1 MKKAIA
7 KYWNRTYGFMVGVIC
22 TLSGIATLA
31 IMVAM
36 CIAGTKA
43 AEKEKDETE
52 ED

>member
-7 KYWNRTYGFMVGVIC
+7 KYWNRTYGFMAGVIC
-22 TLSGIATLA
+22 TLSGIVTLV
-31 IMVAM
+31 IMLVM
-36 CIAGTKA
+36 WFAGKKS

>member
-22 TLSGIATLA
+22 TLSGIVTLGMM
-31 IMVAM
+31 IGMW
-36 CIAGTKA
+36 CAGKYSA
-43 AEKEKDETE
+43 KKEKDETE